1 MMCGF
6 LITTASFVAQH
17 GLQGTWASVV
27 GALELWSTG
36 SGVVVYEGSPGMRL
50 LMVQTAKPSDGQ
62 IVLAIK
68 MPTFHGYL
76 FVFEQESGY

>member
-1 MMCGF
+1 M
-6 LITTASFVAQH
+6 
-17 GLQGTWASVV
+17 
-27 GALELWSTG
+27 
-36 SGVVVYEGSPGMRL
+36 YEGSPGMRL
-50 LMVQTAKPSDGQ
+50 LMVQIAKPSDGQ